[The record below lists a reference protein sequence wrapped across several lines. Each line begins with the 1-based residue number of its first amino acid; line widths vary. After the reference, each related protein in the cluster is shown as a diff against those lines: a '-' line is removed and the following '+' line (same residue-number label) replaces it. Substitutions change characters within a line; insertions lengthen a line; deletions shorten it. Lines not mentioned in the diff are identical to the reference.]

1 MVLNTKKN
9 SATRFIFY
17 FHFAIFFS
25 KRNSKE
31 ISRLSKIST
40 KVSIIR
46 DNWGI
51 AHVYGKTDADAVSG
65 CFMPSVKT
73 ILNVLK

>member
-1 MVLNTKKN
+1 MGVVRKLTGLANQQ
-9 SATRFIFY
+9 
-17 FHFAIFFS
+17 
-25 KRNSKE
+25 E
-31 ISRLSKIST
+31 
-40 KVSIIR
+40 VSIIR

>member
-1 MVLNTKKN
+1 MVLNTKPIQLLVLF
-9 SATRFIFY
+9 FIFTLQS
-17 FHFAIFFS
+17 FS
-25 KRNSKE
+25 QNVVRKC
-31 ISRLSKIST
+31 RLSKSAQE
-40 KVSIIR
+40 VSIIR

-65 CFMPSVKT
+65 CFMSVKT

>member
-1 MVLNTKKN
+1 MVLNTKN
-9 SATRFIFY
+9 QFSYSFYFY

-25 KRNSKE
+25 KWNSKE
-31 ISRLSKIST
+31 ISRLSKSAQE
-40 KVSIIR
+40 VSIIR
-46 DNWGI
+46 DNCI

>member
-1 MVLNTKKN
+1 MVLNKKTN
-9 SATRFIFY
+9 SATRFIFF

-31 ISRLSKIST
+31 ISRLSKSAQE
-40 KVSIIR
+40 VSIR

-51 AHVYGKTDADAVSG
+51 AHVYGKTDADAVFR
-65 CFMPSVKT
+65 FMPSVKT